1 MFMKYFSLV
10 LGIFLLSC
18 TSNSPTEIHV
28 KSRNKVINVYDKVVE
43 IPMEEVLISGFANI
57 CLQNEFLIIKD
68 SRAPGKQIHLF
79 DKNTFKHITSTTYI
93 GQGPNEITNLLRIVP
108 DGKQRR
114 FFAVDGGKRKLFS
127 FDLDSLLVDSNYVFK
142 PKYNLLEDYAGD
154 FIYINDTLFIAKF
167 LDIDSKTNRFEVYTG
182 QWNMD
187 SGKFTKGYDNPL
199 AKKKRFTFCASE
211 ELGLYVSCYSRY
223 DLMTICNFDGSLKYN
238 VYGPNW
244 NEDIT
249 NTCHYSMEVCFV
261 KDKIFAAYSGE
272 DHRSREFHPTQIHV
286 YSTEGEYI
294 KTLKV
299 GYHIT
304 GYCYDKENHRL
315 ILDLN
320 DDIQFGYLDLEGI
333 I

>member
-1 MFMKYFSLV
+1 MKYFSLV

-127 FDLDSLLVDSNYVFK
+127 FDLDSLLADSNYVFK
-142 PKYNLLEDYAGD
+142 TKYNLLEDYAGD
-154 FIYINDTLFIAKF
+154 FIYINDTLSIAQF

-199 AKKKRFTFCASE
+199 AKK
-211 ELGLYVSCYSRY
+211 
-223 DLMTICNFDGSLKYN
+223 
-238 VYGPNW
+238 
-244 NEDIT
+244 
-249 NTCHYSMEVCFV
+249 
-261 KDKIFAAYSGE
+261 
-272 DHRSREFHPTQIHV
+272 
-286 YSTEGEYI
+286 
-294 KTLKV
+294 
-299 GYHIT
+299 
-304 GYCYDKENHRL
+304 
-315 ILDLN
+315 
-320 DDIQFGYLDLEGI
+320 
-333 I
+333 